1 MKSLSTEPDET
12 RPGSRSRLTT
22 TAAFYYDQLLR
33 PLPLLL
39 VKMVRARF
47 QRHTSRP
54 GRKLHSRNCATLRRC
69 CAKSWTIARIKS
81 ALDMLKQKPCA
92 VANRRKPA
100 GLAIIRV
107 ASPSCSSCA
116 TAGRLP
122 RRGSRRQ
129 SGPPAYLFDWTWPE
143 HCGLLAERLPNERH
157 ITKRTTNYLRPS
169 TAYQTTTRNEIPCP
183 KDSAHGHDHTMSS
196 ELPTCSLSS

>member
-69 CAKSWTIARIKS
+69 CAKSWAVARIKS
-81 ALDMLKQKPCA
+81 ALDMIKQKPCA
-92 VANRRKPA
+92 VASLRKPA
-100 GLAIIRV
+100 GLAIIGV

-122 RRGSRRQ
+122 RRGSRLQSRQ
-129 SGPPAYLFDWTWPE
+129 PASL
-143 HCGLLAERLPNERH
+143 
-157 ITKRTTNYLRPS
+157 S
-169 TAYQTTTRNEIPCP
+169 TGRARSTVGCWRSAYQTN
-183 KDSAHGHDHTMSS
+183 DA
-196 ELPTCSLSS
+196 LPRERRIT